1 MGAGNSSTPR
11 SFFMTMKNKYTN
23 LALPPELVAIIDFV
37 DKQYPINAAKTAFWK
52 SKLGFTEQHVPVICT
67 PTGALGLFVGS
78 TAEENL
84 IIIQLD
90 YAGVGVLK
98 AGSVIPKADEG
109 SNIENLPKP
118 PTESIITDGM
128 KEALDDFTGGHNPSI
143 TTTE

>member
-1 MGAGNSSTPR
+1 
-11 SFFMTMKNKYTN
+11 MKNKYTN
-23 LALPPELVAIIDFV
+23 LALPPELVAIIDLV
-37 DKQYPINAAKTAFWK
+37 DKQYPIDAAKTALWK
-52 SKLGFTEQHVPVICT
+52 SKLGFTDQHAPVICT
-67 PTGALGLFVGS
+67 PTGELGLLVGS

-90 YAGVGVLK
+90 YTGVGVLK

-118 PTESIITDGM
+118 PPGAILTEGM
-128 KEALDDFTGGHNPSI
+128 KEALDDYTGGHNPTI